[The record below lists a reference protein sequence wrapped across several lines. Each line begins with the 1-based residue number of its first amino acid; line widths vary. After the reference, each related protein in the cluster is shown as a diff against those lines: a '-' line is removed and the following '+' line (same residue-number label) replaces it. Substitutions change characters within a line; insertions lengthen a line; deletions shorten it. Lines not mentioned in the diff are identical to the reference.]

1 MYSNIGN
8 RTVMFV
14 CVSFAILAAVAYGQF
29 QQPLTESP
37 EIPWTGLWMPHPPS
51 TEHANIR
58 DPEHAVQ
65 MGVATAECDDA
76 KTNLTIDWDYSLADY
91 TCYSYN
97 RKYLPVRRT
106 KPILECENI
115 PKYYSARHE
124 CMNKSIHYAS
134 AIPTYG
140 THRPLW
146 AQYGEYKF
154 VPRQRWVHNLEH
166 GAVVMLYHPC
176 ANQLEVSRLRYLVVN
191 CLRRHV
197 ITPLALLDEERPLA
211 LVTWGCRL
219 TMSTVQ
225 PGIVTNFIRQ
235 HALRG
240 PEKISRDGQ
249 YDMNLKVPA
258 EVLTDL
264 DDSVLCPRS

>member
-1 MYSNIGN
+1 MHGGIWHWRAIG
-8 RTVMFV
+8 V
-14 CVSFAILAAVAYGQF
+14 CASLTFLAAVVNGDF
-29 QQPLTESP
+29 QLPVTESP
-37 EIPWTGLWMPHPPS
+37 ESQWTGRWMPHPPYS
-51 TEHANIR
+51 EHVDIHDR
-58 DPEHAVQ
+58 EHVVR
-65 MGVATAECDDA
+65 MGVVTTECDDA
-76 KTNLTIDWDYSLADY
+76 KTNLTLDWDYSPADY
-91 TCYSYN
+91 TCYTYN
-97 RKYLPVRRT
+97 RKYLPDRRI

-115 PKYYSARHE
+115 PMYYSARHE
-124 CMNKSIHYAS
+124 CMNKSIHYES

-146 AQYGEYKF
+146 PQYGEYKF

-176 ANQLEVSRLRYLVVN
+176 ANKLEVNRLRYLVKN

-225 PGIVTNFIRQ
+225 AGIVKNFIKQ

-240 PEKISRDGQ
+240 PEKLSRDGQ
-249 YDMNLKVPA
+249 YNLDLEVPA
-258 EVLTDL
+258 VILTDVE
-264 DDSVLCPRS
+264 DSVLCPRH